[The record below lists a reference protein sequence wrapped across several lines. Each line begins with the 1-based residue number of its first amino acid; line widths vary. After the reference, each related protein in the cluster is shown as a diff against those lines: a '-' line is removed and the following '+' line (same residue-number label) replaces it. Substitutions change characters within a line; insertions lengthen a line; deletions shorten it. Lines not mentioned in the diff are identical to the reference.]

1 MCDDLTPQHI
11 DTLLA
16 RRGLTRRS
24 FAALGTAGM
33 LAGCGSMR
41 AAAGDAALAERSV
54 SISTADGVCDGF
66 LVHPAEGAHPGVLMW
81 PDIAGLREVKRIM
94 ARALAA
100 QGYAVLVIN
109 PYYRSAPAP
118 VFNSIS
124 EVFAAGGMDKVK
136 PMRALLTPAA
146 ITRDAAAFTA
156 FLDGN
161 AAVDRKRK
169 LGTYG
174 FCMGGPFTVRTAA
187 AAPERVGAAASFH
200 GGGLVGAEPDSP
212 VRLLE
217 RTKASYLFAIARDD
231 DAKQPADKDALRT
244 AADAAH
250 RPAEIEVYPAD
261 HGWCVADAPAWDPVA
276 ADKAFERMLALFAN
290 L

>member
-1 MCDDLTPQHI
+1 
-11 DTLLA
+11 
-16 RRGLTRRS
+16 
-24 FAALGTAGM
+24 
-33 LAGCGSMR
+33 
-41 AAAGDAALAERSV
+41 
-54 SISTADGVCDGF
+54 
-66 LVHPAEGAHPGVLMW
+66 
-81 PDIAGLREVKRIM
+81 
-94 ARALAA
+94 
-100 QGYAVLVIN
+100 
-109 PYYRSAPAP
+109 
-118 VFNSIS
+118 
-124 EVFAAGGMDKVK
+124 
-136 PMRALLTPAA
+136 
-146 ITRDAAAFTA
+146 
-156 FLDGN
+156 
-161 AAVDRKRK
+161 
-169 LGTYG
+169 
-174 FCMGGPFTVRTAA
+174 MGGPFTVRTAA